1 MALIRQE
8 LTQNWGHIISSTLS
22 SSWNDASIL
31 RSPLNI
37 YWRSSRILASNLK
50 QYWDDAQILKSVIEQ
65 EWRLYGSIR
74 QELSQRWSVL
84 QGKII
89 SELEQNWSVKSTT
102 PLLTTLNQFWDIQQD
117 GAITQELFFSI
128 QIGGVQIKSFTGC
141 RAGLDNAKA
150 FNEATIK
157 ISSRSEYQ
165 SIVKNQNVVIMQLGV
180 EFHYFVAGKDSGW
193 SVAMNETGSDYTEEF
208 VIRCESKTAA
218 LHKPYAT
225 TINRNWASG
234 GSAKEIIE
242 EMAGFENINVDFQVD
257 DFLVPVNYLTAE
269 NNTPWEVIQKITGP
283 MRLQEQTLPDG
294 TLVIKKSFEDDPAEW
309 DTLPPFYLL
318 SADGGFNKYTEQD
331 DDDQEIYNMVTV
343 QDSPISTASGDNM
356 TIESVDISSTEKRIR
371 VWEVPWIGTFD
382 LKHSGGD
389 SVTITKNGVETEQ
402 ITASAVEIV
411 DGKGAVSKP
420 CYGISSFSFQKNN
433 LTGLDYSEEGGI
445 TTTVIG
451 NSLVNITYTTKYQE
465 FIVRNTTPEKVQIY
479 INGLEVL

>member
-1 MALIRQE
+1 MAIKSVLN
-8 LTQNWGHIISSTLS
+8 QNWSHVLQSDLRQNWADVNILQST
-22 SSWNDASIL
+22 
-31 RSPLNI
+31 LNI
-37 YWRSSRILASNLK
+37 YWRSSRILQSNLK
-50 QYWDDAQILKSVIEQ
+50 QYWDDAQRLKSVIEQ
-65 EWRLYGSIR
+65 DWRVYGSIR
-74 QELSQRWSVL
+74 RELSQKWGVL

-89 SELEQNWSVKSTT
+89 SELLQNWEVKSTR
-102 PLLTTLNQFWDIQQD
+102 PLLSTLNQFWNIQQD
-117 GAITQELFFSI
+117 GIVAQELFFSI
-128 QIGGVQIKSFTGC
+128 QIGGVQIKSFTDC
-141 RAGLDNAKA
+141 SAGLDNAKA

-165 SIVKNQNVVIMQLGV
+165 SIVKYQNVVITQLGV

-193 SVAMNETGSDYTEEF
+193 SVAMGDGGSDYTEEF

-225 TINRNWASG
+225 TINRDWPSG

-242 EMAGFENINVDFQVD
+242 EMAAFENITVDFQVN
-257 DFLVPVNYLTAE
+257 DFLIPPNYLTAE

-283 MRLQEQTLPDG
+283 LRLQEQTLPDG

-318 SADGGFNKYTEQD
+318 SADGGFYRWAEQD

-343 QDSPISTASGDNM
+343 QDSPGITASGDNM
-356 TIESVDISSTEKRIR
+356 IIESVDISPTEKRIR

-402 ITASAVEIV
+402 ITQNAVEIV
-411 DGKGAVSKP
+411 DGKGTVSKP

-445 TTTVIG
+445 TTAVVG
-451 NSLVNITYTTKYQE
+451 NSLVNVTYITKYQE
-465 FIVRNTTPEKVQIY
+465 FIVRNTSPEKVQIY
-479 INGLEVL
+479 INGVEVL